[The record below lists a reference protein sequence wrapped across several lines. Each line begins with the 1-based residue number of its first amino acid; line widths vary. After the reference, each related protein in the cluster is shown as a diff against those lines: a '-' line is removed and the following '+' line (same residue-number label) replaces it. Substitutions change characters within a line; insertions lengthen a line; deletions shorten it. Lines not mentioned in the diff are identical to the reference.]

1 VIYSLIEYRLKEH
14 IKEHSEAWEREI
26 LAFIH
31 AIDRDPSLRERVSY
45 RCLKQQDGVT
55 YCHLAA
61 AVDDSAVDDLKRKEF
76 FKPYSERLRTVAQSG
91 PDFTKLQVVGGTEV
105 QL

>member
-1 VIYSLIEYRLKEH
+1 MIYSLIEYRLKEP
-14 IKEHSEAWEREI
+14 SEAWEGEV

-31 AIDRDPSLRERVSY
+31 AIDREPSLRGRVSY
-45 RCLKQQDGVT
+45 RCLRHQDSVT

-61 AVDDSAVDDLKRKEF
+61 AVDDSAVNDLKRMEF
-76 FKPYSERLRTVAQSG
+76 FKPYSERLRAVAQTG
-91 PDFTKLQVVGGTEV
+91 PDFTKLQLVGGTEV

>member
-1 VIYSLIEYRLKEH
+1 MIYSLIEYRLKAP
-14 IKEHSEAWEREI
+14 SEAWEREV

-31 AIDRDPSLRERVSY
+31 AIDGDSSLRGRVSY
-45 RCLKQQDGVT
+45 RCLKHEDGVT

-61 AVDDSAVDDLKRKEF
+61 AVDDGAVNDLKRKEF
-76 FKPYSERLRTVAQSG
+76 FKPYSDKLRALAHSG
-91 PDFTKLQVVGGTEV
+91 PDFTKLQFVGGTEV